1 MFLLLV
7 ACAADP
13 AAIVTDG
20 GSWTL
25 ELVEDVL
32 ALQGDAHLTVQD
44 ADGSTAT
51 KLAVLV
57 TPRMDGMVHDDTP
70 VEATEEAEGTY
81 VAALTFSMRGAWWLD
96 GTVADDARSET
107 FSLPVTVE

>member
-13 AAIVTDG
+13 AAVVTDG
-20 GSWTL
+20 GSWIL
-25 ELVEDVL
+25 ELVEDTL
-32 ALQGDAHLTVQD
+32 ALEGEAHLVVQD
-44 ADGSTAT
+44 ADAAAAT
-51 KLAVLV
+51 GLALTM
-57 TPRMDGMVHDDTP
+57 TPRMDGMVHDDTA
-70 VEATEEAEGTY
+70 VDATEEAEGTY
-81 VAALTFSMRGAWWLD
+81 VVALTFSMRGAWWLD

>member
-1 MFLLLV
+1 MLLLLA
-7 ACAADP
+7 ACAAAP
-13 AAIVTDG
+13 AAVVTDG

-32 ALQGDAHLTVQD
+32 ALRGDAHLKVQD
-44 ADGSTAT
+44 AEARAAT

-70 VEATEEAEGTY
+70 VEAAEEADGTY
-81 VAALTFSMRGAWWLD
+81 VVALTFSMRGAWWLD